1 MKFITKT
8 LFFFFLFSLQ
18 MIQAQ
23 VTITGKVTD
32 SQGTPIPGVSI
43 KESNVENGATTD
55 FDGFYTIVLKTATPS
70 LSFRYLGYKA
80 ITILVDAKK
89 EINVTMIED
98 SVNLDEIVVTALG
111 FSKKKDNLGYASS
124 TVKGGAVA
132 KSGEANVLNALSGKS
147 SGVRISRSSGDPGA
161 GSFIQIRGLSSITRN
176 SQPLIVLDGIPI
188 SNDVRGNSDRGGV
201 SQQSRLNDINPNDI
215 ETL

>member
-1 MKFITKT
+1 M
-8 LFFFFLFSLQ
+8 
-18 MIQAQ
+18 
-23 VTITGKVTD
+23 
-32 SQGTPIPGVSI
+32 
-43 KESNVENGATTD
+43 
-55 FDGFYTIVLKTATPS
+55 
-70 LSFRYLGYKA
+70 GYKA

-98 SVNLDEIVVTALG
+98 SVNLDVTVVTALG

-161 GSFIQIRGLSSITRN
+161 GSFIQNRGL
-176 SQPLIVLDGIPI
+176 
-188 SNDVRGNSDRGGV
+188 
-201 SQQSRLNDINPNDI
+201 
-215 ETL
+215 